1 LDPRSDPLRGLR
13 LRAIVGAT
21 GVGKSALALAL
32 ARRHGLELVSLDS
45 MQVYRG
51 LDIGTAKPDA
61 GERALAPHHMLD
73 CADPRERYDASRF
86 LGDLGRVLEGLA
98 ARGATPL
105 FVGGTGFYL
114 KLLVNGLA
122 PDMPGDEGVRAR
134 LRERLALEGQE
145 RLHGELLRL
154 DPPTALRIHPNDHY
168 RLLRA
173 LEIHALTGNAPSAL
187 KTQWAAPARPARLVW
202 LDCEVAELDARIRA
216 RAEAM
221 FAAGW
226 AAEARRL
233 EEAGLLGP
241 TASAALGYREAARVA
256 ARRGRRRHRLG
267 DAPVRAPAAHLV
279 AQVRCGPPRGGGGR
293 AGLRAP
299 VPSCGASTR
308 VAWRRRVDWRRRSVR
323 LNNTPAAAKG
333 HGWGNSRS
341 RRGTGSGGGGFAR
354 CRMSGC
360 RASRAEGRRVRRS
373 HELTAVDSLPA

>member
-256 ARRGRRRHRLG
+256 RGELPLDAAVDAIALATRQFARRQRTWWRKFDAVRLEAAA
-267 DAPVRAPAAHLV
+267 DAPGFECLCQVAALALELH
-279 AQVRCGPPRGGGGR
+279 GGDGLIGGDGQS
-293 AGLRAP
+293 A
-299 VPSCGASTR
+299 
-308 VAWRRRVDWRRRSVR
+308 
-323 LNNTPAAAKG
+323 
-333 HGWGNSRS
+333 
-341 RRGTGSGGGGFAR
+341 
-354 CRMSGC
+354 
-360 RASRAEGRRVRRS
+360 
-373 HELTAVDSLPA
+373 

>member
-1 LDPRSDPLRGLR
+1 MESHPDPLRGLR

-61 GERALAPHHMLD
+61 AERALVPHHMLD

-86 LGDLGRVLEGLA
+86 LHDLGQVLEGCVE
-98 ARGATPL
+98 RGATPL

-114 KLLVNGLA
+114 KLLVHGLA
-122 PDMPGDEGVRAR
+122 PDIPGDDALREKLRAR
-134 LRERLALEGQE
+134 LAREGQE

-173 LEIHALTGNAPSAL
+173 LEIHALTGSAPSAL

-202 LDCEVAELDARIRA
+202 LDCAVEELDERIRDRA
-216 RAEAM
+216 RAM

-226 AAEARRL
+226 AEEARKL
-233 EEAGLLGP
+233 EEARQLGP
-241 TASAALGYREAARVA
+241 TASAALGYREAALVARGELPLRSAIDAIALATRQFARRQRTWWRKFDATRLEAAADAPGFERLCREA
-256 ARRGRRRHRLG
+256 ARAL
-267 DAPVRAPAAHLV
+267 
-279 AQVRCGPPRGGGGR
+279 
-293 AGLRAP
+293 
-299 VPSCGASTR
+299 
-308 VAWRRRVDWRRRSVR
+308 
-323 LNNTPAAAKG
+323 
-333 HGWGNSRS
+333 
-341 RRGTGSGGGGFAR
+341 
-354 CRMSGC
+354 
-360 RASRAEGRRVRRS
+360 E
-373 HELTAVDSLPA
+373 LPATNGG